1 MVYFLSANKKTVVTV
16 WILCSKHREAEWYK
30 QISGLE
36 LIAVY
41 QYDEELNISALFDLY
56 ISVNAHFNKLYPSKV
71 HQHFST
77 YSQLKTYVASAKV

>member
-41 QYDEELNISALFDLY
+41 QYDEELMTTTQWVYKYFCSIWSIYFC
-56 ISVNAHFNKLYPSKV
+56 
-71 HQHFST
+71 
-77 YSQLKTYVASAKV
+77 

>member
-16 WILCSKHREAEWYK
+16 WILCRKHREAEWYK

-41 QYDEELNISALFDLY
+41 QYDEELMTTIQWVY
-56 ISVNAHFNKLYPSKV
+56 KY
-71 HQHFST
+71 FSSIWSI
-77 YSQLKTYVASAKV
+77 YFC